1 MTVPVALL
9 VGIGVGLAL
18 ARIVVLVSRRSAPP
32 PTAAAGDVSHG
43 QVRARS
49 DALDQGKPE
58 ASEGEDEQKQPE
70 REIAAAWLL
79 FLRREVANTVAALN
93 NRLTVMK
100 ALAHHMEGEEGAVNS
115 RDDLQKMLIEL
126 DRAAAATAALQKHV
140 SSTAP
145 APLPPL
151 TPDGTQARTSAR
163 AGAILIVESDD
174 GVREVLG
181 RLFLGLGHRVV
192 PARDGVEGFDV
203 LQSQRVDCVISA
215 THLSRLSGMGFYNQ
229 VEQRLPFAARRF
241 VFICGETQQPDVRE
255 FLEKTGCPVVPKPVD
270 VGQLVEAVRGVIAK
284 VVHDPAN
291 RRSGAPGS
299 HTSREPSADLPSDV
313 ASSDPVGEPG

>member
-9 VGIGVGLAL
+9 VGIGVGLVL
-18 ARIVVLVSRRSAPP
+18 ARIIVLVSGRPASRGGKDGHAHAQSDLPEQ
-32 PTAAAGDVSHG
+32 AGTG
-43 QVRARS
+43 LR
-49 DALDQGKPE
+49 
-58 ASEGEDEQKQPE
+58 EGESEQKHPE

-100 ALAHHMEGEEGAVNS
+100 ALAHRMEGEAGGS
-115 RDDLQKMLIEL
+115 DPRDDLQKMLVEL

-151 TPDGTQARTSAR
+151 APDGTQARMSAR

-181 RLFLGLGHRVV
+181 RLFQGLGHHVV

-215 THLSRLSGMGFYNQ
+215 THLSRLSGMGFYTQ

-255 FLEKTGCPVVPKPVD
+255 FLEQTGCPIVPKPVD
-270 VGQLVEAVRGVIAK
+270 VGQLIEAVNGVIAK

-291 RRSGAPGS
+291 RRSGAPDS
-299 HTSREPSADLPSDV
+299 HDPSIEMPSDV
-313 ASSDPVGEPG
+313 AATDPVGEPG